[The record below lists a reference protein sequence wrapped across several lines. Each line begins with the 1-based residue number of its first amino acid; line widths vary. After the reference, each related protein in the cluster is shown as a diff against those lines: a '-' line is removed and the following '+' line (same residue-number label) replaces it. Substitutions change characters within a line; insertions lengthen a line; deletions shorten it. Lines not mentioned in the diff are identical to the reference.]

1 MMSEEI
7 TNKQQEKMVD
17 ALQAAINEFE
27 ESDDFDKEA
36 ITTLWT
42 SMNAFSDA
50 GDAESAITT
59 FIMALAIFWNK
70 GRVSMKTFSQD

>member
-1 MMSEEI
+1 MKNEP
-7 TNKQQEKMVD
+7 TNELKEKVVD
-17 ALQAAINEFE
+17 ALQQAIKEFE
-27 ESDDFDKEA
+27 NSDDFDQDA

-50 GDAESAITT
+50 GDTESAITT

-70 GRVSMKTFSQD
+70 GRKAMKTLSHD